1 MNLAVVI
8 SYSGILAM
16 TLLLL
21 GIIIKHL
28 EEKPINKKDV
38 TDQIK
43 AGFNLHKNLEPNF
56 KLIPYQ
62 HKLILVL
69 ILSADHLL
77 FNNLFV

>member
-8 SYSGILAM
+8 SYSGIFAM

-43 AGFNLHKNLEPNF
+43 AGFNLNNNLESNF

-69 ILSADHLL
+69 ILSADYLL
-77 FNNLFV
+77 VNYLLV